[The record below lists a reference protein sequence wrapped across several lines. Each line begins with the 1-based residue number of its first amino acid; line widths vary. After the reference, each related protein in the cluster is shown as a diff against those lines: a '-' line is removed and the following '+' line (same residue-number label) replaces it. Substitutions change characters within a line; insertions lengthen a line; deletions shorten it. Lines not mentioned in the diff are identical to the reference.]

1 MADEASGGTETISP
15 GKAALQEA
23 PLVKNVNKAV
33 SDASKGQI
41 GSVGSDVANFAM
53 GAMTVA
59 EDPLNALISA
69 GLGWL
74 EDVCGPIKDCL
85 QKVTGDPEAIDKS
98 KEAFDEVSKDIDNL
112 AKELDDITKTGLAN
126 WSGDAKDAAT
136 NQIETFVQ
144 GVQGT
149 GNTAEDISEL
159 LGISGILMEAAKTII
174 NGILATFIEWLIVTW
189 LAALAATVFTFGAS
203 DAAATAATGVEA
215 SVEGAN
221 AADKVEETTSL
232 IERITNIIKD
242 IIEKIKG
249 VFKDLKSAEK
259 DLRDGKNI
267 LKDGKDAEKAG
278 KDAESAAKDGEAAAK
293 DGEAAA
299 KDGEKSGDS
308 TQNQNYFQKQWNE
321 TKENF
326 NQNIQHPLDGL
337 QKAAQDRGN
346 KGFGS
351 YLTGHEG
358 DEPSKLTGTLL
369 DAGKES
375 LSNLTG
381 QTLNGQDES
390 QAEAQQNGAGFLGLG
405 SGIDQDLQG

>member
-1 MADEASGGTETISP
+1 M
-15 GKAALQEA
+15 
-23 PLVKNVNKAV
+23 VKNVNKAV

-126 WSGDAKDAAT
+126 WSGDAKEAAT
-136 NQIETFVQ
+136 QQIETFVQ

-189 LAALAATVFTFGAS
+189 VAALAASVFTFGAS

-215 SVEGAN
+215 GVEGAN

-259 DLRDGKNI
+259 DLRDGENI

-278 KDAESAAKDGEAAAK
+278 KDAESAAKDGESAAK
-293 DGEAAA
+293 DGESAA
-299 KDGEKSGDS
+299 KDGEGGDS
-308 TQNQNYFQKQWNE
+308 SSNTQKPGYMQKQWNE
-321 TKENF
+321 FKENVHD
-326 NQNIQHPLDGL
+326 NIQHPLQGL
-337 QKAAQDRGN
+337 QKSAQERGN
-346 KGFGS
+346 QGFGS
-351 YLTGHEG
+351 YLTSHG
-358 DEPSKLTGTLL
+358 DGETSKLTGTLL

-390 QAEAQQNGAGFLGLG
+390 QAEAQQNGAGYLGLG
-405 SGIDQDLQG
+405 SGIDEDLKG